1 MLHQAPSCRP
11 CSLIVFVELLET
23 SRILTTVS
31 QAGRVRIDIPTGR
44 YLTVELTGLAPSR
57 EATERITLEDEVL
70 PLTLRH
76 NSVGVD
82 PKQRYEGE
90 ERNFWIERN

>member
-31 QAGRVRIDIPTGR
+31 QAGRVRIFTRPPRIKM
-44 YLTVELTGLAPSR
+44 YVTVEITGLAPSR
-57 EATERITLEDEVL
+57 EATERVTLENEVV
-70 PLTLRH
+70 PLTLTL
-76 NSVGVD
+76 SCG
-82 PKQRYEGE
+82 G
-90 ERNFWIERN
+90 